1 MKRVLLLAVCAFLFL
16 SACSAEESSSKEN
29 NDFPKDNQET
39 PIKEDDSTP
48 SDDGQLLLDDECVK
62 VSYVEAYE
70 EPSID
75 GAFYLRLEVENKTEK
90 QVTVYLLDPSVNNV
104 STLALSGIPMVIQP
118 GGKSLNPFFFTYN
131 NLDISSVDELEEISF
146 KVKVDDNETFDEIE
160 TSEVLSI
167 SFKAS

>member
-1 MKRVLLLAVCAFLFL
+1 MKRVFLLAVCALLFL
-16 SACSAEESSSKEN
+16 SACSAEECGPMES
-29 NDFPKDNQET
+29 NDLPKNNQET
-39 PIKEDDSTP
+39 PIEDDSTL
-48 SDDGQLLLDDECVK
+48 SDDGQLLLDDDCIK
-62 VSYVEAYE
+62 VNYVEAYE

-90 QVTVYLLDPSVNNV
+90 QITVYLLDPSVNNV

-118 GGKSLNPFFFTYN
+118 CGKSLNPFFFTYS

-160 TSEVLSI
+160 TSEILSI
-167 SFKAS
+167 SFEDS